1 MRKIKG
7 VLLLFLLLNITPL
20 LWAQNL
26 HRQKIN
32 MEEMFELAEANSRSI
47 RTYTIAEQEAEQAV
61 KVAKNALLPS
71 VDVSL
76 SASYLGDG
84 WIADRDF
91 SNGENA
97 PMPHFGNNFAIEAS
111 QVIYAGGA
119 IASGIE
125 IARLQHQMAKLDK
138 EKNRQDIR
146 FLLVG
151 NYLELNKLGNQAKV
165 YLKNIEQT
173 KRLLANIKAKQ
184 TEGLALKNDITR
196 YELQLKSLELALTQV
211 ENSKIILNNQLTTVL
226 GLPRETV
233 IEIDT
238 CVLSKLPL
246 VSGEEKWQQTAVEVS
261 PLLQQAKLGIEQS
274 KQSEKIVKAERLP
287 SIALIAGDHLD
298 GPVTIEVPPIN
309 KNFNYWYVGVGVKF
323 NLASLYKTGKK
334 AKLAQLSTQKV
345 IETEQLLQ
353 ENIQTEVKAAYV
365 RFAESF
371 TIYDTQIKSLELAT
385 QNYDV
390 INNRYLNEL
399 ALITDMLDASN
410 SKLTAELQV
419 ANAEINILFNYY
431 KLKKA
436 TGNL

>member
-7 VLLLFLLLNITPL
+7 VLFLFLLLNITPL

-71 VDVSL
+71 IDVSL

-151 NYLELNKLGNQAKV
+151 NYLELNKLDNQAKV

-196 YELQLKSLELALTQV
+196 YELQLKNLELALTQV
-211 ENSKIILNNQLTTVL
+211 ENSKIIINNQLTTVL

-246 VSGEEKWQQTAVEVS
+246 VSGEEKWQQTATEVS

-287 SIALIAGDHLD
+287 SVALIAGDHLD

>member
-1 MRKIKG
+1 MRKIKE

-151 NYLELNKLGNQAKV
+151 NYLELNKLDNQAKV

-173 KRLLANIKAKQ
+173 KRLLTNIKAKQ

-196 YELQLKSLELALTQV
+196 YELQLKNLELALTQV
-211 ENSKIILNNQLTTVL
+211 ENSKIIVNNQLTTVL
-226 GLPRETV
+226 DLPRETV

-246 VSGEEKWQQTAVEVS
+246 VSGEEKWQQTATEVS

-287 SIALIAGDHLD
+287 SVALIAGDHLD

-410 SKLTAELQV
+410 SKLTAELQL

>member
-71 VDVSL
+71 IDISL

-151 NYLELNKLGNQAKV
+151 NYLELNKLDNQAKV

-173 KRLLANIKAKQ
+173 KRLLTNIKAKQ

-196 YELQLKSLELALTQV
+196 YELQLKNLELALTQV
-211 ENSKIILNNQLTTVL
+211 ENSKIIINNQLTAVL

-246 VSGEEKWQQTAVEVS
+246 VSGEEKWQQTATEVS

-287 SIALIAGDHLD
+287 SVALIAGDHLD